1 MAHRYLPGY
10 VRWALPLLTA
20 SLLAGCAREAR
31 QTHLMTG
38 NVKQPPTALEWC
50 GSLALPGKWQ
60 DETPVGGLSDLAWD
74 ADESLLYLV
83 SDRGW
88 LHRVRPRFREDEL
101 IALDPLK
108 TYVLRDADGNAFK
121 TSDADAE
128 SLILQRA
135 DNGKRGDSVLLIGF
149 EGNTRLQRFY
159 PNGRAADEALYPG
172 GLRGADINH
181 GPEAM
186 ARHPSEGV
194 IVGLEGPPQNNG
206 ESNETG
212 MTRLFALDSGAE
224 WRYPLADEAGSA
236 LTALAPYGN
245 GLLALERAFAPP
257 APLVV
262 SLRQVSLASNA
273 RLEVTTL
280 ARLSTGE
287 GWRLDNFEGL
297 TALSD
302 RHFLMISDDNFS
314 LAQQTLLSCFE
325 LPPPD
330 AE

>member
-1 MAHRYLPGY
+1 MPHRYL
-10 VRWALPLLTA
+10 RWQLGWTLA
-20 SLLAGCAREAR
+20 LLATGLLSGCVREAR
-31 QTHLMTG
+31 QTQLMTG
-38 NVKQPPTALEWC
+38 NVAQPAEAIEWC

-60 DETPVGGLSDLAWD
+60 DDTPVGGLSDLAWD

-88 LHRVRPRFREDEL
+88 LHRVRPRFSDGEL

-108 TYVLRDADGNAFK
+108 TYVLRDDNGDAFEAR
-121 TSDADAE
+121 SADAE

-135 DNGKRGDSVLLIGF
+135 TNGKRGDSVLLIGF
-149 EGNTRLQRFY
+149 EGDTRLQRFY

-172 GLRGADINH
+172 GLRGAGANR

-186 ARHPSEGV
+186 ARHPREGV
-194 IVGLEGPPQNNG
+194 IVGLESPPTG
-206 ESNETG
+206 NETG
-212 MTRLFALDSGAE
+212 VTQLFALDSGAE

-236 LTALAPYGN
+236 LTALAPYGD

-257 APLVV
+257 APLVI
-262 SLRQVSLASNA
+262 SLRRLSLASNA
-273 RLEVTTL
+273 RLEIKTL
-280 ARLSTGE
+280 ARLSSGE

-302 RHFLMISDDNFS
+302 RRFLMVSDDNFS

-325 LPPPD
+325 LPPSD
-330 AE
+330 VE